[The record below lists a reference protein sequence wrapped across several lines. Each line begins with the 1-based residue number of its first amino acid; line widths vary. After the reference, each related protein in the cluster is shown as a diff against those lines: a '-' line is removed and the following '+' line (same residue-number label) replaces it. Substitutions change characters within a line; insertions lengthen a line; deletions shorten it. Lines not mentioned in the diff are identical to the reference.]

1 MNELQN
7 IKLPDFLITDWYKSH
22 LIETEV
28 PTVAKPVVSNNTP
41 IVPVVPAVTV
51 QATIPAVT
59 AVHEPVEVAWYTG
72 ENKKHV
78 TIIINL
84 DSTTV
89 ISTEWSTFLTSVLSA
104 CKLTLNDVVIV
115 NTHKKTINYS
125 QIITQFK
132 SQYLIVFDVAPSL
145 IGIPAAIPNYDIRV
159 NDNCSFVFSE
169 SIALMLN
176 NTADAKQV
184 KMRLW
189 TSLKKLFN
197 V

>member
-28 PTVAKPVVSNNTP
+28 PTIAKPVVNNNTP

-51 QATIPAVT
+51 QATIPSVT

-72 ENKKHV
+72 DNKKHV
-78 TIIINL
+78 TIIINQ
-84 DSTTV
+84 DNRAV

-189 TSLKKLFN
+189 TSLKKFFN

>member
-59 AVHEPVEVAWYTG
+59 ALHEPVEVAWYTG

-78 TIIINL
+78 TIIINQ

-169 SIALMLN
+169 SISLMLN

>member
-59 AVHEPVEVAWYTG
+59 ALHEPVEVAWYTG

-78 TIIINL
+78 TIIINQ

-145 IGIPAAIPNYDIRV
+145 IGIPAAIPSYDIRV

-169 SIALMLN
+169 SISLMLN